1 MNSEFSHSAGGV
13 VIGPHGKVLLVLQRD
28 RTWSLP
34 KGHIMEGED
43 PRDAAVREIIE
54 EAGIRDLQMIKILKS
69 YTRFRLTNTGR
80 EDPRSLKRITVYLFT
95 TNQIQLT
102 PADPRTPE
110 AQWVDPADVPNI
122 LSHPKDQEFFASILS
137 DIDECV
143 RQYFDEKI
151 VAASTD

>member
-13 VIGPHGKVLLVLQRD
+13 VVGPHGKVLLVLQRD

-34 KGHIMEGED
+34 KGHIKDGED

-54 EAGIRDLQMIKILKS
+54 EAGIIDLQMIKILKS
-69 YTRFRLTNTGR
+69 YSRFRLTNTGR
-80 EDPRSLKRITVYLFT
+80 EDMHSLKRITMYLFI
-95 TNQIQLT
+95 TNQTQLM

-110 AQWVDPADVPNI
+110 AQWIDPEEVPNI

-137 DIDECV
+137 DIEECIMQHFTETLGV
-143 RQYFDEKI
+143 
-151 VAASTD
+151 